1 MGTMKRSQIQ
11 ILENRIVQFLDNNP
25 NRLFKRRELARKLKI
40 AHHDYQTFKELVREL
55 GRAGRIRRHKGNR
68 FGKFSKP
75 DEITGI
81 LHVKTAGYGF
91 LICDDEKEDVFISQR
106 NMGSALHKDRV
117 RVMLWARAQGRLPE
131 GKVIEV
137 LDRGRESIV
146 GTLKKA
152 KTYYYVLPD
161 ELKINKDIHINKNG
175 LAKAKAG
182 QKVIVEIIHWGDERR
197 MPEGKV
203 VRVLGW
209 PDDPGVDISSVAAGF
224 NLPSEF
230 PRSITKEA
238 ESVDEV
244 LSEQTIK
251 SRKDLRDKLVF
262 TIDPET
268 AQDHDDA
275 VSYEVLSNGNCL
287 LGVHIADVSHFV
299 ISGSAM
305 DREALK
311 RGTSVYLVD
320 RVIPMLPEHLSN
332 HICSLKPGQDRL
344 AFSAIMELAPDGE
357 LVDYEFAETIVHSRY
372 KLSYKEV
379 HQILSGQ
386 NQKEKGHFTQDKNL
400 IEILKRMADLSRILK
415 EKWQRDGS
423 INLYIPEAEVLLK
436 DGRTVE
442 LKVKE
447 RFESHEIIE
456 SFMLLANRTVAGH
469 IQYLREKTG
478 AKFPFIYRIHERPR
492 KEKLEEFSRFVRALG
507 YDFPA
512 GKKIKPKAFQ
522 DLLKH
527 FQGTPQEIIVET
539 IALRSMMKAVY
550 TTSNAGHFG
559 LAFPSYTHFTSP
571 IRRYPDL
578 MVHRLLKAYLREDG
592 HQIDTMLP
600 LSKICDLAT
609 EKEIRAQ
616 EAERESIRAKQVE
629 YMERHI
635 GDIFKGVISS
645 VTSFGIF
652 VEIPEFLV
660 EGLILMKDLKDDYYV
675 YDEKKYSL
683 IGQNLGKVYRLGDPI
698 RIVVAKVWH
707 QMRKIDFVPAE

>member
-1 MGTMKRSQIQ
+1 MKKSQIKT
-11 ILENRIVQFLDNNP
+11 LENQIVQFLNNNP
-25 NRLFKRRELARKLKI
+25 NRLYKRRELARKLNV
-40 AHHDYQTFKELVREL
+40 AHRDYPAFKELVREL
-55 GRAGRIRRHKGNR
+55 GQTGRIRRHKGNR

-91 LICDDEKEDVFISQR
+91 LIRDDEKEDVFISQR
-106 NMGSALHKDRV
+106 NMGSALHRDRV
-117 RVMLWARAQGRLPE
+117 RVVLWARTKGRLPE
-131 GKVIEV
+131 GKVVEV

-152 KTYYYVLPD
+152 KAYYYVLPD
-161 ELKINKDIHINKNG
+161 ELKLNKDIHINRSG
-175 LAKAKAG
+175 MAKAKPG
-182 QKVIVEIIHWGDERR
+182 QKVIVEILNWGDERR

-203 VRVLGW
+203 IQVLGW

-224 NLPSEF
+224 NLPLEF
-230 PRSITKEA
+230 PGSVLKEA
-238 ESVDEV
+238 ESVNDV
-244 LSEQTIK
+244 LSEQIILY
-251 SRKDLRDKLVF
+251 RKDLRDKLIF

-275 VSYEVLSNGNCL
+275 VSYEILPNGNSL

-305 DREALK
+305 DREALR

-320 RVIPMLPEHLSN
+320 RVIPMLPERISN
-332 HICSLKPGQDRL
+332 QICSLKPNQDRL
-344 AFSAIMELAPDGE
+344 AFSALMELTPDGE
-357 LVDYEFAETIVHSRY
+357 LVDYEFAETIIRSRY
-372 KLSYKEV
+372 KLSYQDV
-379 HQILSGQ
+379 HQILLDRKQGRKSRS
-386 NQKEKGHFTQDKNL
+386 KQDKNL
-400 IEILKRMADLSRILK
+400 VDLLMRMADLSCRLK
-415 EKWQRDGS
+415 ERWQKDGS
-423 INLYIPEAEVLLK
+423 INFDIPEAEVLLK
-436 DGRTVE
+436 DGRTAE

-447 RFESHEIIE
+447 RYESHEIIE

-469 IQYLREKTG
+469 IQFLREKTG
-478 AKFPFIYRIHERPR
+478 AKLPFIYRIHERPR

-507 YDFPA
+507 YDFHVS
-512 GKKIKPKAFQ
+512 KKVRPRAFQ

-550 TTSNAGHFG
+550 TTSDIGHFG

-578 MVHRLLKAYLREDG
+578 MVHRLLKAYLKEDG
-592 HQIDTMLP
+592 KEVGALMK
-600 LSKICDLAT
+600 LSKMCDLVT
-609 EKEIRAQ
+609 EKEIKAQ

-635 GDIFKGVISS
+635 GDRFNGVISS

-660 EGLILMKDLKDDYYV
+660 EGLILMKDLKDDYYT

-698 RIVVAKVWH
+698 QIIVARVWH
-707 QMRKIDFVPAE
+707 QMRKIDFIPAG